1 MAKEKRS
8 AADLDAELAALEAE
22 LAALE
27 NRPKKAKKKDAPPPA
42 PIVPTRAVERASAV
56 EPPQAPPEPKTE
68 KKSRF
73 AMPALPKIGKKKP
86 EPAAAPPAESPS
98 IVEAMSEPHAASS
111 PSPSPTPAP
120 GPKAPALAPSPSYDL
135 SLWRQEGDGW
145 VRVVP
150 DTPVP
155 VVRRVLDEKGNLVR
169 EEPASTREVDEAS
182 GVKAERG
189 LGRLL
194 RRK

>member
-8 AADLDAELAALEAE
+8 ASDLDAELAALEAE

-27 NRPKKAKKKDAPPPA
+27 NKSRRKGAKPAPAPKSVAPAQEREPPA
-42 PIVPTRAVERASAV
+42 AV
-56 EPPQAPPEPKTE
+56 EPAPAPTKEQ

-73 AMPALPKIGKKKP
+73 SMPKLGKKKAEPQP
-86 EPAAAPPAESPS
+86 EPKLAEATSEPSSSSPPPASLLPPPS
-98 IVEAMSEPHAASS
+98 R
-111 PSPSPTPAP
+111 
-120 GPKAPALAPSPSYDL
+120 YDL
-135 SLWRQEGDGW
+135 SKWRQEGGAW

-150 DTPVP
+150 ETPVP
-155 VVRRVLDEKGNLVR
+155 VVRRVLDENGNLVR
-169 EEPASTREVDEAS
+169 EEAASMREVEDAR

>member
-27 NRPKKAKKKDAPPPA
+27 GKPKKAKKKDAPPPA
-42 PIVPTRAVERASAV
+42 IVPTRAVERTPST
-56 EPPQAPPEPKTE
+56 EPAQVPPPPKPE

-73 AMPALPKIGKKKP
+73 ALPKLGKKKD
-86 EPAAAPPAESPS
+86 EPAPPQPTEAPS
-98 IVEAMSEPHAASS
+98 IAEVMSEPHAS
-111 PSPSPTPAP
+111 PSPSPSPSPPPSAP
-120 GPKAPALAPSPSYDL
+120 RPSPSYDL
-135 SLWRQEGDGW
+135 SLWRQEGDAW
-145 VRVVP
+145 VRAVP

-155 VVRRVLDEKGNLVR
+155 VMRRVLDENGNLVR
-169 EEPASTREVDEAS
+169 EEAASMREVDEAS

>member
-27 NRPKKAKKKDAPPPA
+27 GKAKKPKAKPA
-42 PIVPTRAVERASAV
+42 PTP
-56 EPPQAPPEPKTE
+56 APVPEPVEAPTPEPSAEE
-68 KKSRF
+68 KRSRF
-73 AMPALPKIGKKKP
+73 AMPKIGRKKAEP
-86 EPAAAPPAESPS
+86 APPAAEAPAPTQAPAAAPAPVTER
-98 IVEAMSEPHAASS
+98 VD
-111 PSPSPTPAP
+111 PT
-120 GPKAPALAPSPSYDL
+120 
-135 SLWRQEGDGW
+135 LWRQEGDAW
-145 VRVVP
+145 IRVVP
-150 DTPVP
+150 ETPVP
-155 VVRRVLDEKGNLVR
+155 VVRRILDENGALVR
-169 EEPASTREVDEAS
+169 EEVASPHDVDEAR